1 MVYIIVNLAE
11 LDAIADII
19 IVDTGAGISSAV
31 MEFLVASGEIILV
44 TTPEPTSITDSYSLL
59 KALNQSPRFSREN
72 TKVKVVSNRVSS
84 DDEGQQLFN
93 KLNAVVARY
102 LKLPLTYMGAI
113 PQDQMLARSVMQQ
126 SPVSL
131 QYPNAKSVRAFEAI
145 AMQLMNP
152 QGTAEVKQRGM
163 AAFFSHI
170 ITGRKLS
177 TNQSTTNIAGSAPNV
192 Q

>member
-1 MVYIIVNLAE
+1 
-11 LDAIADII
+11 
-19 IVDTGAGISSAV
+19 
-31 MEFLVASGEIILV
+31 MEFLVASGEVILV

-59 KALNQSPRFSREN
+59 KALNQSPRFSRED
-72 TKVKVVSNRVSS
+72 TKVKVVSNRVTSEE
-84 DDEGQQLFN
+84 EGQQLFN

-113 PQDQMLARSVMQQ
+113 PQDPMLARSVMQQ

-131 QYPNAKSVRAFEAI
+131 QYPNAKSVRAFETI
-145 AMQLMNP
+145 AGKLMNP
-152 QGTAEVKQRGM
+152 GNTAEVKHRGM

-177 TNQSTTNIAGSAPNV
+177 SAPTQNLSSSPNLPA
-192 Q
+192 

>member
-1 MVYIIVNLAE
+1 MTR
-11 LDAIADII
+11 D
-19 IVDTGAGISSAV
+19 SS
-31 MEFLVASGEIILV
+31 F
-44 TTPEPTSITDSYSLL
+44 
-59 KALNQSPRFSREN
+59 
-72 TKVKVVSNRVSS
+72 
-84 DDEGQQLFN
+84 FN

-131 QYPNAKSVRAFEAI
+131 QYPNAKSVRAFENI
-145 AMQLMNP
+145 ANQLMNP
-152 QGTAEVKQRGM
+152 GDVTEVKQRGM

-177 TNQSTTNIAGSAPNV
+177 NTQISSNQSTSPAAPN
-192 Q
+192 